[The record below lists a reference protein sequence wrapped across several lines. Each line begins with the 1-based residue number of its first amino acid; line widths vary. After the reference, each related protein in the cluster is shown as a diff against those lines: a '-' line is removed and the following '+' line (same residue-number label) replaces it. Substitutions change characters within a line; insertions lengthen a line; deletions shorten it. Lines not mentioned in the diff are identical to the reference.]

1 MARLVGRRLDSWSHL
16 ARGCFGVLLFSAD
29 VVMSET
35 VILILSSA
43 ILPFFFA
50 YWSAKGNSTNVR
62 AFVPGVP
69 FGRRMVVLDFY
80 GCRYLSS
87 V

>member
-1 MARLVGRRLDSWSHL
+1 
-16 ARGCFGVLLFSAD
+16 
-29 VVMSET
+29 MSET